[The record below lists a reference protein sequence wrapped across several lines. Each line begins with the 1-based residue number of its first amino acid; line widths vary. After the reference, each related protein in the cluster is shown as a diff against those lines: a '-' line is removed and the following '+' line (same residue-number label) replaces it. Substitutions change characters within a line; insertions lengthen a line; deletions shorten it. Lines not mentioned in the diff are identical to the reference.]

1 MQVMVTCDLDP
12 PTLFFELCF
21 HVRGRT
27 PRPEYTCTCHLRP
40 SMQQADDECEGSEKP
55 SSAFDTESDEQE
67 EIHDS
72 SKSGKKKPSVLV
84 EPCPLTLLDTR
95 QIFAHRVIIKLG
107 SLGRPL
113 RTGPA
118 PAHPA
123 RLGRQ
128 WPLLPPRWP
137 KVLHGKEGTVVPFHA
152 LCSRTAVS
160 KAPQTNCFAE

>member
-1 MQVMVTCDLDP
+1 
-12 PTLFFELCF
+12 
-21 HVRGRT
+21 
-27 PRPEYTCTCHLRP
+27 
-40 SMQQADDECEGSEKP
+40 MQQADDECEGSEKP

-95 QIFAHRVIIKLG
+95 QILARRLIIELG

-113 RTGPA
+113 RTGTA

-123 RLGRQ
+123 ILTAPPALPAEDPARPRADCSAIPRVVFTHSGFTSTSDQ
-128 WPLLPPRWP
+128 LL
-137 KVLHGKEGTVVPFHA
+137 
-152 LCSRTAVS
+152 C
-160 KAPQTNCFAE
+160 